1 MKQQGFASYITQMKQ
16 VGLTSMGQ
24 ERLQEALQRERSA
37 ARVSASEH
45 VVMHRHGVLP
55 SAGVVARRAVLAAA
69 AVAAVVLVAGVVS
82 GNMVGSGR
90 TGGAAAIDGPVLAA
104 YAQGVEQADGSV
116 LLPASFGTSVDW
128 DQGDDRSYSVHLNMD
143 LSLVDAEFRDITY
156 SIVEGD
162 ATFRF
167 LQSRGSVSTNGE
179 LTEFQDVKTFT
190 LSDSSIEGTYSLDVV
205 IPEDEVD
212 AATDDPLR
220 DLYVINALAAQ
231 KIAGTRIKIA
241 ATDAQGNTS
250 SHTYEIQPVENIAE
264 RYQEL
269 QAQAESDE
277 EQQLGEP
284 LFTMREVA

>member
-16 VGLTSMGQ
+16 VGPTSMGQ

-37 ARVSASEH
+37 TRVSASEH

-231 KIAGTRIKIA
+231 KIAGTRIEIE
-241 ATDAQGNTS
+241 ATDAEGNTS

>member
-1 MKQQGFASYITQMKQ
+1 MNRQGFASYVTQMKQ
-16 VGLTSMGQ
+16 VGPTSLGQ
-24 ERLQEALQRERSA
+24 ERLQAALQRERSA
-37 ARVSASEH
+37 ASVRASEH
-45 VVMHRHGVLP
+45 VVTHRHGVLP

-128 DQGDDRSYSVHLNMD
+128 DQGDDRSYSVHMNMD
-143 LSLVDAEFRDITY
+143 LSLVDGEFRDITY

-220 DLYVINALAAQ
+220 DLYVINTLAAQ
-231 KIAGTRIKIA
+231 EIAGTRIKIA
-241 ATDAQGNTS
+241 ATDAEGNTS
-250 SHTYEIQPVENIAE
+250 SHTYEIQPVENITE

-269 QAQAESDE
+269 QVQAESGGD
-277 EQQLGEP
+277 QQLREP

>member
-1 MKQQGFASYITQMKQ
+1 MNRQGFASYITQMKQ

-128 DQGDDRSYSVHLNMD
+128 DQGDDRSYSVHMNMD
-143 LSLVDAEFRDITY
+143 LSLVDGEFRDIAY

-220 DLYVINALAAQ
+220 DLYVVNALAAQ

-250 SHTYEIQPVENIAE
+250 SHTYEIQPVENVAG
-264 RYQEL
+264 RYREL
-269 QAQAESDE
+269 LEQKESDE

-284 LFTMREVA
+284 LFTLREVA

>member
-1 MKQQGFASYITQMKQ
+1 MNRQGFASYVTQMKQ
-16 VGLTSMGQ
+16 VNPTSMGQ
-24 ERLQEALQRERSA
+24 ERLRAALQRERSA
-37 ARVSASEH
+37 ARGSASEH
-45 VVMHRHGVLP
+45 VVTHRHGVLP

-69 AVAAVVLVAGVVS
+69 AVAAVVIVAGAVS
-82 GNMVGSGR
+82 GNMAGSGR

-143 LSLVDAEFRDITY
+143 LSLVDGEFRDITY

-220 DLYVINALAAQ
+220 DLYVVNTLAAQ
-231 KIAGTRIKIA
+231 TIAGTRIEIE
-241 ATDAQGNTS
+241 ATDAEGNTS

-284 LFTMREVA
+284 LFIMREVA

>member
-1 MKQQGFASYITQMKQ
+1 MKQQGFASYVTQMKQ
-16 VGLTSMGQ
+16 VGPTSMGQ
-24 ERLQEALQRERSA
+24 ERLRAALQRERSA
-37 ARVSASEH
+37 ASVPASER
-45 VVMHRHGVLP
+45 VVTHRHGMLP

-143 LSLVDAEFRDITY
+143 LSLVDGEFRDITY

-220 DLYVINALAAQ
+220 DLYVVNTLAAQ
-231 KIAGTRIKIA
+231 KIAGTRIEIE
-241 ATDAQGNTS
+241 ATDAEGNTS
-250 SHTYEIQPVENIAE
+250 SHTYEIQPVENTAE

-277 EQQLGEP
+277 GQQLGEP
-284 LFTMREVA
+284 LFAMREVA

>member
-1 MKQQGFASYITQMKQ
+1 MKQQRFASYVTQMKQ
-16 VGLTSMGQ
+16 VSPTSMGQ
-24 ERLQEALQRERSA
+24 ERLRAALQRERSA

-128 DQGDDRSYSVHLNMD
+128 DQGDDRSYSVHMNMD
-143 LSLVDAEFRDITY
+143 LSLVDGEFRDITY

-179 LTEFQDVKTFT
+179 LTEFQDVKMFT

-220 DLYVINALAAQ
+220 DLYVVNTLAAQ
-231 KIAGTRIKIA
+231 KIAGTRIEIE
-241 ATDAQGNTS
+241 ATDAEGNTS

-284 LFTMREVA
+284 LFTMREVS

>member
-1 MKQQGFASYITQMKQ
+1 MKQQGFASYVAQMKQ
-16 VGLTSMGQ
+16 VGPTSMGQ

-45 VVMHRHGVLP
+45 VVTHRHGVLP

-143 LSLVDAEFRDITY
+143 LSLVDGEFRDITY

-220 DLYVINALAAQ
+220 DLYVVNALAAQ
-231 KIAGTRIKIA
+231 KIAGTRIEIE
-241 ATDAQGNTS
+241 ATDAEGNTS

-284 LFTMREVA
+284 LFTMREVV

>member
-1 MKQQGFASYITQMKQ
+1 MKQQGFASYVTQMKQ
-16 VGLTSMGQ
+16 VGPTSMGQ
-24 ERLQEALQRERSA
+24 ERLRAALQRERSA
-37 ARVSASEH
+37 ASVPASER
-45 VVMHRHGVLP
+45 VVTHRHGMLP

-128 DQGDDRSYSVHLNMD
+128 DQGDDRGYSVHMNMD
-143 LSLVDAEFRDITY
+143 LSLVDGEFRDITY

-220 DLYVINALAAQ
+220 DLYVVNTLAAQ
-231 KIAGTRIKIA
+231 KIAGTRIEIE
-241 ATDAQGNTS
+241 ATDAEGNSS

-284 LFTMREVA
+284 LFTMREVS

>member
-128 DQGDDRSYSVHLNMD
+128 DQGDDRSYSVHMNMD
-143 LSLVDAEFRDITY
+143 LSLVDGEFRDIAY

-220 DLYVINALAAQ
+220 DLYVVNALAAQ

-241 ATDAQGNTS
+241 ATDAEGNTS

-284 LFTMREVA
+284 LFTMREVS

>member
-1 MKQQGFASYITQMKQ
+1 MKQQGFASYVTQMKQ
-16 VGLTSMGQ
+16 VGPTSLGQ

-37 ARVSASEH
+37 ASVRASEH
-45 VVMHRHGVLP
+45 VVTHRHGVLP

-220 DLYVINALAAQ
+220 DLYVVNALAAQ

-241 ATDAQGNTS
+241 ATDAEGNTS

>member
-128 DQGDDRSYSVHLNMD
+128 DQGDDRSYSVHMNMD
-143 LSLVDAEFRDITY
+143 LSLVDGEFRDIAY

-220 DLYVINALAAQ
+220 DLYVVNALAAQ

-250 SHTYEIQPVENIAE
+250 SHTYEIQPVENVAE
-264 RYQEL
+264 RYREL
-269 QAQAESDE
+269 LEQKESDE
-277 EQQLGEP
+277 ELQLGEP

>member
-1 MKQQGFASYITQMKQ
+1 MNRQGFASYVTQMKQ
-16 VGLTSMGQ
+16 VSPTSLGQ
-24 ERLQEALQRERSA
+24 ERLQAALQRERSA
-37 ARVSASEH
+37 ASARASEH
-45 VVMHRHGVLP
+45 VVTHRHGVLP

-104 YAQGVEQADGSV
+104 SAQGVEQADGSV

-128 DQGDDRSYSVHLNMD
+128 DQGDDRSYSVHMNMD
-143 LSLVDAEFRDITY
+143 LSLVDGEFRDIAY

-220 DLYVINALAAQ
+220 DLYVVNSLAAQ

-250 SHTYEIQPVENIAE
+250 SHTYEIQPVENVAE
-264 RYQEL
+264 RYREL
-269 QAQAESDE
+269 LEQKESDE

>member
-1 MKQQGFASYITQMKQ
+1 MKQQGFASYVTQMKQ
-16 VGLTSMGQ
+16 VGPTSMGQ

-128 DQGDDRSYSVHLNMD
+128 DQGDDRSYSVHMNMD
-143 LSLVDAEFRDITY
+143 LSLVDGEFRDITY

-220 DLYVINALAAQ
+220 DLYVINTLAAQ
-231 KIAGTRIKIA
+231 EIAGTRIKIA
-241 ATDAQGNTS
+241 ATDAEGNTS

-277 EQQLGEP
+277 GQQLGEP
-284 LFTMREVA
+284 LFAMREVA

>member
-1 MKQQGFASYITQMKQ
+1 MKQQGFASYVTQMKQ
-16 VGLTSMGQ
+16 VGPTSMGQ

-45 VVMHRHGVLP
+45 VVTHRHGVLP

-143 LSLVDAEFRDITY
+143 LSLVDGEFRDITY

-231 KIAGTRIKIA
+231 KIAGTRIEIE
-241 ATDAQGNTS
+241 ATDAEGNTS

-277 EQQLGEP
+277 GQQLREP

>member
-128 DQGDDRSYSVHLNMD
+128 DQGDDRSYSVHMNMD
-143 LSLVDAEFRDITY
+143 LSLVDGEFRDIAY

-220 DLYVINALAAQ
+220 DLYVVNALAAQ
-231 KIAGTRIKIA
+231 KIAGTRIEIE
-241 ATDAQGNTS
+241 ATDAEGNTS

-284 LFTMREVA
+284 LFTMREVS

>member
-1 MKQQGFASYITQMKQ
+1 MKQQGFASYVTQMKQ
-16 VGLTSMGQ
+16 VGPTSMGQ

-128 DQGDDRSYSVHLNMD
+128 DQGDDRSYSVHMNMD
-143 LSLVDAEFRDITY
+143 LSLVDGEFRDITY
-156 SIVEGD
+156 SIGEGD
-162 ATFRF
+162 STFRF

-205 IPEDEVD
+205 IPDDEVD

-220 DLYVINALAAQ
+220 DLYVVNTLAAQ
-231 KIAGTRIKIA
+231 KIAGTRIEIE
-241 ATDAQGNTS
+241 ATDAEGNSS

-264 RYQEL
+264 RYQKL

-284 LFTMREVA
+284 LFTMREVS

>member
-1 MKQQGFASYITQMKQ
+1 MNRQGFASYVTQMKQ
-16 VGLTSMGQ
+16 VGPTSMGQ

-69 AVAAVVLVAGVVS
+69 AVAAVALVAGVVS

-143 LSLVDAEFRDITY
+143 LSLVDGEFRDITY

-220 DLYVINALAAQ
+220 DLYVVNTLAAQ
-231 KIAGTRIKIA
+231 KIAGTRIEIE
-241 ATDAQGNTS
+241 ATDAEGNTS

-277 EQQLGEP
+277 GQQLGEP
-284 LFTMREVA
+284 LFAMREVA

>member
-1 MKQQGFASYITQMKQ
+1 MKQQRFALYVTQMKQ
-16 VGLTSMGQ
+16 VSPTSMGQ
-24 ERLQEALQRERSA
+24 ERLRAALQRERSA

-143 LSLVDAEFRDITY
+143 LSLVDGEFRDITY

-231 KIAGTRIKIA
+231 KIAGTRIEIE
-241 ATDAQGNTS
+241 ATDAEGNTS

-277 EQQLGEP
+277 GQQLGEP
-284 LFTMREVA
+284 LFAMREVA

>member
-16 VGLTSMGQ
+16 VGPTSMGQ

-231 KIAGTRIKIA
+231 KIAGTRIEIE
-241 ATDAQGNTS
+241 ATDAEGNTS
-250 SHTYEIQPVENIAE
+250 SHTYEIQPVENVAE
-264 RYQEL
+264 RYREL
-269 QAQAESDE
+269 LEQKESDE

>member
-1 MKQQGFASYITQMKQ
+1 MKQQGFASYVTQMKQ
-16 VGLTSMGQ
+16 VGPTSMGQ
-24 ERLQEALQRERSA
+24 ERLRAALQRERSA
-37 ARVSASEH
+37 ASVPASER
-45 VVMHRHGVLP
+45 VVTHRHGMLP

-128 DQGDDRSYSVHLNMD
+128 DQGDDRGYSVHMNMD
-143 LSLVDAEFRDITY
+143 LSLVDGEFRDITY

-220 DLYVINALAAQ
+220 DLYVVNTLAAQ
-231 KIAGTRIKIA
+231 KIAGTRIEIE
-241 ATDAQGNTS
+241 ATDAEGNTS
-250 SHTYEIQPVENIAE
+250 SHTYEVQPVENIAE

-284 LFTMREVA
+284 LFTMREVS

>member
-1 MKQQGFASYITQMKQ
+1 MKQQGFASYVTQMKQ
-16 VGLTSMGQ
+16 VGPTSMGQ
-24 ERLQEALQRERSA
+24 ERLRAALQRERSA
-37 ARVSASEH
+37 ASVPASER
-45 VVMHRHGVLP
+45 VVTHRHGMLP

-143 LSLVDAEFRDITY
+143 LSLVDGEFRDITY

-220 DLYVINALAAQ
+220 DLYVVNTLAAQ
-231 KIAGTRIKIA
+231 KIAGTRIEIE
-241 ATDAQGNTS
+241 ATDAEGNTS

-277 EQQLGEP
+277 GQQLGEP
-284 LFTMREVA
+284 LFAMREVA

>member
-1 MKQQGFASYITQMKQ
+1 MKQQGFASYVTQMKQ
-16 VGLTSMGQ
+16 VGPTSMGQ

-37 ARVSASEH
+37 ARGSASEQ

-128 DQGDDRSYSVHLNMD
+128 DQGDDRSYSVHMNMD
-143 LSLVDAEFRDITY
+143 LSLVDGEFRDITY

-220 DLYVINALAAQ
+220 DLYVVNALAAQ

-241 ATDAQGNTS
+241 ATDAEGNTS

-269 QAQAESDE
+269 QAQAESGGD
-277 EQQLGEP
+277 QQLREP

>member
-1 MKQQGFASYITQMKQ
+1 MNRQGFASYVTQMKQ
-16 VGLTSMGQ
+16 VGPTSLGQ
-24 ERLQEALQRERSA
+24 ERLQAALQRERSA
-37 ARVSASEH
+37 ASARASEH
-45 VVMHRHGVLP
+45 VVTHRHGVLP

-128 DQGDDRSYSVHLNMD
+128 DQGDDRSYSVHMNMD
-143 LSLVDAEFRDITY
+143 LSLVDGEFRDIAY

-231 KIAGTRIKIA
+231 KIAGTRIEIE
-241 ATDAQGNTS
+241 ATDAEGNTS

>member
-1 MKQQGFASYITQMKQ
+1 MNRQGFASYVTQMKQ
-16 VGLTSMGQ
+16 VGPTSLGQ
-24 ERLQEALQRERSA
+24 ERLQAALQRERSA
-37 ARVSASEH
+37 ARVRASEH

-128 DQGDDRSYSVHLNMD
+128 DQGDDRSYSVHMNMD
-143 LSLVDAEFRDITY
+143 LSLVDGEFRDITY

-190 LSDSSIEGTYSLDVV
+190 LSDSSIVGTYSLDVV

-220 DLYVINALAAQ
+220 DLYVVNALAAQ
-231 KIAGTRIKIA
+231 KIAGTRIEIE
-241 ATDAQGNTS
+241 ATDAEGNTS
-250 SHTYEIQPVENIAE
+250 SHTYEVQPVGNIAE

-284 LFTMREVA
+284 LFTMREVS

>member
-1 MKQQGFASYITQMKQ
+1 MKQQGFASYVTQMKQ
-16 VGLTSMGQ
+16 VGPTSMGQ

-128 DQGDDRSYSVHLNMD
+128 DQGDDRSYSVHMNMD
-143 LSLVDAEFRDITY
+143 LSIVDGEFRDITY

-220 DLYVINALAAQ
+220 DLYVVNALAAQ

-241 ATDAQGNTS
+241 ATDAEGNTS
-250 SHTYEIQPVENIAE
+250 SHTYEIQPVENITE

-269 QAQAESDE
+269 QVQAESDE
-277 EQQLGEP
+277 ELQLGEP

>member
-1 MKQQGFASYITQMKQ
+1 MNRQGFASYVTQMKQ
-16 VGLTSMGQ
+16 VNPTSMGQ
-24 ERLQEALQRERSA
+24 ERLRAALQRERSA

-128 DQGDDRSYSVHLNMD
+128 DQGDDRSYSVHMNMD
-143 LSLVDAEFRDITY
+143 LSLVDGEFRDITY

-220 DLYVINALAAQ
+220 DLYVVNTLAAQ
-231 KIAGTRIKIA
+231 KIAGTRIEIE
-241 ATDAQGNTS
+241 ATDAEGNSS

-284 LFTMREVA
+284 LFTMREVS

>member
-16 VGLTSMGQ
+16 VGPTSMGQ

-128 DQGDDRSYSVHLNMD
+128 DQGDDRSYSVHMNMD
-143 LSLVDAEFRDITY
+143 LSLVDGEFRDIAY

-220 DLYVINALAAQ
+220 DLYVVNALAAQ

-241 ATDAQGNTS
+241 ATDAEGNTS
-250 SHTYEIQPVENIAE
+250 SHTYEIKPVENITE

-269 QAQAESDE
+269 QVQAESDE

-284 LFTMREVA
+284 LFIMREVA

>member
-16 VGLTSMGQ
+16 VGPTSMGQ

-231 KIAGTRIKIA
+231 KIAGTRIEIE
-241 ATDAQGNTS
+241 ATDAEGNTS
-250 SHTYEIQPVENIAE
+250 SHTYEIQPVENVAE
-264 RYQEL
+264 RYREL
-269 QAQAESDE
+269 LERKESDE

>member
-1 MKQQGFASYITQMKQ
+1 MNRQGFASYVTQMKQ
-16 VGLTSMGQ
+16 VNPTSMGQ
-24 ERLQEALQRERSA
+24 ERLQAALQRERSA

-128 DQGDDRSYSVHLNMD
+128 DQGDDRSYSVHMNMD
-143 LSLVDAEFRDITY
+143 LSLVDGEFRDITY

-220 DLYVINALAAQ
+220 DLYVVNALAAQ
-231 KIAGTRIKIA
+231 KIAGTRIEIE
-241 ATDAQGNTS
+241 ATDAEGNTS
-250 SHTYEIQPVENIAE
+250 SHTYEVQPVGNIAE

-284 LFTMREVA
+284 LFTMREVS

>member
-1 MKQQGFASYITQMKQ
+1 MKQQGFASYVTQMKQ
-16 VGLTSMGQ
+16 VGPTSMGQ

-128 DQGDDRSYSVHLNMD
+128 DQGDDRSYSVHMNMD
-143 LSLVDAEFRDITY
+143 LSLVDGEFRDITY

-205 IPEDEVD
+205 IPDDEVD

-220 DLYVINALAAQ
+220 DLYVVNTLAAQ
-231 KIAGTRIKIA
+231 KIAGTRIEIE
-241 ATDAQGNTS
+241 ATDAEGNSS

-264 RYQEL
+264 RYQKL

-284 LFTMREVA
+284 LFTMREVS

>member
-1 MKQQGFASYITQMKQ
+1 MNRQGFASYVTQMKQ
-16 VGLTSMGQ
+16 VNPTSMGQ

-37 ARVSASEH
+37 ARVSASER

-128 DQGDDRSYSVHLNMD
+128 DQGDDRSYSVHMNMD
-143 LSLVDAEFRDITY
+143 LSLVDGEFRDITY

-220 DLYVINALAAQ
+220 DLYVVNTLAAQ
-231 KIAGTRIKIA
+231 KIAGTRIEIE
-241 ATDAQGNTS
+241 ATDAEGNSS

-277 EQQLGEP
+277 EQQLDES
-284 LFTMREVA
+284 LFTMREVS

>member
-16 VGLTSMGQ
+16 VGPTSMGQ

-69 AVAAVVLVAGVVS
+69 AVAAVLLVAGVVS

-128 DQGDDRSYSVHLNMD
+128 DQGDDRSYSVHMNMD
-143 LSLVDAEFRDITY
+143 LSLVDGEFRDIAY

-231 KIAGTRIKIA
+231 KIAGTRIEIE
-241 ATDAQGNTS
+241 ATDAEGNTS

-284 LFTMREVA
+284 LFTMREVS

>member
-24 ERLQEALQRERSA
+24 ERLREALQRERSA

-128 DQGDDRSYSVHLNMD
+128 DQGDDRSYSVHMNMD
-143 LSLVDAEFRDITY
+143 LSLVDGEFRDIAY

-220 DLYVINALAAQ
+220 DLYVVNSLAAQ

-250 SHTYEIQPVENIAE
+250 SHTYEIQPVEHVAE
-264 RYQEL
+264 RYREL
-269 QAQAESDE
+269 LEQKESDK